1 MNDLSPMQAAAQ
13 IAKLLSASENRTLDF
28 KRISGR
34 HVRVLET
41 ICAFANCE
49 GGLLA
54 IGIADVKAMKAGA
67 KPESRLFGIEENPE
81 GFDDL
86 RRECM
91 RCFEPAIERLR
102 WSRLPCTLQN
112 GHPGHV
118 VLLRVEKSD
127 QVHSVENGGTWT
139 RMDASN
145 RQLSAAEVTEL
156 S

>member
-1 MNDLSPMQAAAQ
+1 MRFAARWPQPGELKVVMTLSTAEGASKTMNDLSPTQAAAQ

-86 RRECM
+86 
-91 RCFEPAIERLR
+91 F
-102 WSRLPCTLQN
+102 
-112 GHPGHV
+112 
-118 VLLRVEKSD
+118 
-127 QVHSVENGGTWT
+127 
-139 RMDASN
+139 
-145 RQLSAAEVTEL
+145 
-156 S
+156 